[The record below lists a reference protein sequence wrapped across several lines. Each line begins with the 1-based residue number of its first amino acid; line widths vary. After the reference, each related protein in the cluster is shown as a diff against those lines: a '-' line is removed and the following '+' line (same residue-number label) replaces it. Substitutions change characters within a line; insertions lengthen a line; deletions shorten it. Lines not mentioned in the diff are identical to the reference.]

1 MHGCVQNEIKA
12 ANFLPC
18 IEFQERKKLFKM
30 NEMKKKLKQQKKPKR
45 TKAGHDKNVQL
56 GFQPKRSNEEDD
68 DDDDVNGDD
77 DDREEEVEEV
87 SADGRQRRER
97 RSDALLRHT
106 DGSVAPTH
114 LCLRRLTQR
123 RERQTP
129 IGLEAG
135 KVRVVG

>member
-1 MHGCVQNEIKA
+1 MHRTSRAKKTFQNEW
-12 ANFLPC
+12 
-18 IEFQERKKLFKM
+18 
-30 NEMKKKLKQQKKPKR
+30 NEKKLKQQKKPKR
-45 TKAGHDKNVQL
+45 TKARHDKNVQL

-68 DDDDVNGDD
+68 DDDDDNDD
-77 DDREEEVEEV
+77 DDREEEGEEV